1 MTVIRIKN
9 MFITILVF
17 ILILGLLVFVHELGH
32 FITAKKNGVKVE
44 EFGFGFP
51 PRIFGVQKG
60 ETIYSINL
68 IPLGGFVKI
77 YGQDGADK
85 DDSLSFTAKKIWQ
98 RATILVAGIAMNF
111 LLAITLLSF
120 SHMIGLPTVASDED
134 ISSGKANVQITEVSQ
149 DSPAQKGGI
158 QIGDIVKRVNGQEV
172 QGVESFQN
180 LVKGNLGKNMDMVVL
195 RGSEE
200 VSLIVTPRE
209 NPPEGEGAIGVG
221 LIETVIKRY
230 PWYSAFW
237 EGLKSAYY
245 STLMSVIGLA
255 TMLQGLLMGGRVS
268 GDVAGPVGIAVLTGQ
283 VTKLGFVYILNFTAI
298 LSLNLAIINAIPFP
312 ALDGGRL
319 LFLLIEKIKGSPVS
333 QKVEQIVHGTGFALL
348 ILLMIIIT
356 VRDIGR
362 FF

>member
-1 MTVIRIKN
+1 
-9 MFITILVF
+9 MFITIIVF
-17 ILILGLLVFVHELGH
+17 ILILGLLVFVHEFGH
-32 FITAKKNGVKVE
+32 FVVAKKNGVRVE

-51 PRIFGVQKG
+51 PRIFGIQKG
-60 ETIYSINL
+60 ETMYSINL
-68 IPLGGFVKI
+68 IPLGGFVKA
-77 YGQDGADK
+77 YGEDGTDR
-85 DDSLSFTAKKIWQ
+85 DNDRSFGAKKVWQ

-111 LLAITLLSF
+111 LLAIVLLSF
-120 SHMIGLPTVASDED
+120 AHMIGLPAVATDED
-134 ISSGKANVQITEVSQ
+134 INAGKANVQITEVSQ
-149 DSPAQKGGI
+149 GSPAQKGGI
-158 QIGDIVKRVNGQEV
+158 QIGDIVKQVNEQEIKGV
-172 QGVESFQN
+172 QNFQN
-180 LVKGNLGKNMDMVVL
+180 LVKENLENDMRITVL

-200 VSLIVTPRE
+200 VSLTLTPRV

-221 LIETVIKRY
+221 LVETVMKRY
-230 PWYSAFW
+230 PWYLAFW
-237 EGLKSAYY
+237 QGLKSVYY
-245 STLMSVIGLA
+245 ATLMSVIGLA
-255 TMLQGLLMGGRVS
+255 TVLQGLLLGGRVS

-283 VTKLGFVYILNFTAI
+283 VTKLGFVYILNFAAI

-348 ILLMIIIT
+348 ILLMIVIT

>member
-1 MTVIRIKN
+1 
-9 MFITILVF
+9 MFITIIVF
-17 ILILGLLVFVHELGH
+17 ILVLGLLVFVHEFGH
-32 FITAKKNGVKVE
+32 FVMAKKHGVKIE

-51 PRIFGVQKG
+51 PRIFGIQKG
-60 ETIYSINL
+60 ETMYSINL
-68 IPLGGFVKI
+68 IPLGGFVKA
-77 YGQDGADK
+77 YGEDGADK
-85 DDSLSFTAKKIWQ
+85 NNSQSFAAKKVWQ
-98 RATILVAGIAMNF
+98 RVTILVAGIAMNF
-111 LLAITLLSF
+111 LLAIVLLGF
-120 SHMIGLPTVASDED
+120 AHMIGLPAVATNED
-134 ISSGKANVQITEVSQ
+134 INSGKTNVQITDVSQ

-158 QIGDIVKRVNGQEV
+158 QIGDIVKRVNGQEI
-172 QGVESFQN
+172 QEVESFQN
-180 LVKGNLGKNMDMVVL
+180 LVKGNLGKDINVVVL

-200 VSLIVTPRE
+200 VSLIMTPRL

-221 LIETVIKRY
+221 LVETVIKRY

-245 STLMSVIGLA
+245 ATLMSVIGLA
-255 TMLQGLLMGGRVS
+255 TVLQGLLLGGRVS

-283 VTKLGFVYILNFTAI
+283 VTKLGFVYILNFAAI

-348 ILLMIIIT
+348 ILLMIVIT